1 MSYSQTQWEQIR
13 SEHFIVY
20 FYAGFQEF
28 ADEVSIAA
36 EEYYNSVAQELGY
49 VRYSKFWKWDK
60 RVNIYIYPDH
70 RSYLLASGQ
79 QSWSH
84 GVANYTEMYIMSY
97 VLGRDFLDRLLVH
110 EIAHLIF
117 RDFVGFKGEV
127 PLWLDEGI
135 AQWEEKNSRQ
145 IRIDKVQELA
155 SSKRLISLDAMMQI
169 NVRNV
174 PSDSKVKVIGLYA
187 KEDKNSILEFRGDEL
202 VNTYYL
208 QAFSLVG
215 FLMSKFGAEDFIV
228 FSRQLR
234 DGKTM
239 LEALQFAY
247 PTQIRSFDKLEL
259 KWKEYILQ

>member
-1 MSYSQTQWEQIR
+1 M
-13 SEHFIVY
+13 
-20 FYAGFQEF
+20 
-28 ADEVSIAA
+28 
-36 EEYYNSVAQELGY
+36 
-49 VRYSKFWKWDK
+49 
-60 RVNIYIYPDH
+60 
-70 RSYLLASGQ
+70 
-79 QSWSH
+79 
-84 GVANYTEMYIMSY
+84 
-97 VLGRDFLDRLLVH
+97 DRLLVH